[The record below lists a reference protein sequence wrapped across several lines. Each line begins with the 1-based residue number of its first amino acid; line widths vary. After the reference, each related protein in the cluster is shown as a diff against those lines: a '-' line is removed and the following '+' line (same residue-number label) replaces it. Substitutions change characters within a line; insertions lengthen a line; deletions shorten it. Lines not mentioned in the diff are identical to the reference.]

1 MNAFRFGLA
10 IMACAIAGVGCDTSS
25 DPADTTEPDQTDG
38 RMTITTDEAVLAER
52 FDATETDVDIDT
64 TLAKT
69 SQPAAFKLRL
79 LGTVNP
85 PTVSGQKLQATS
97 VTLDADYAIVSYAMA
112 GSQALGAIDV
122 IDVKSGSN
130 ARIRSSARFTDTDV
144 NAARYSGNNVYL
156 AEATTN
162 VAFDPLTAIV
172 ERISC
177 INGKLDLKGSQRR
190 GVSSFVATSVHV
202 SGTTLY
208 ATTGNT
214 GYLYRFNAST
224 LSVID
229 STSLSDARWI
239 DTDDSR
245 IVVVQGTPGRLSV
258 HNKST
263 GAVSNSYTFAGAT
276 IAESKSTVQVIGGKA
291 LVAAGDG
298 GVKLI
303 DLATGTGVGSL
314 ARVTVSGLDPAVTV
328 TNAVSGAGRYV
339 YSSNGEAGVYVARA
353 STDLENSTGTSSITL
368 TSLGKIKFS
377 NLQSAN
383 HLVTNGS
390 LLVVAAGLGGVKIVR
405 VTF

>member
-1 MNAFRFGLA
+1 MKAHRYRLA
-10 IMACAIAGVGCDTSS
+10 VVASAILWIGCDNSS
-25 DPADTTEPDQTDG
+25 DPADSAVPDQTDG
-38 RMTITTDEAVLAER
+38 RMTITNDESVLSER
-52 FDATETDVDIDT
+52 FDATEADVDIDT

-69 SQPAAFKLRL
+69 SRPAAFRLRL

-97 VTLDADYAIVSYAMA
+97 VTLDDDYAIVSYAMA

-122 IDVKSGSN
+122 VDVRIGSN

-144 NAARYSGNNVYL
+144 NAARYSANFVYL
-156 AEATTN
+156 AEATTAP
-162 VAFDPLTAIV
+162 AFDPLTAVV

-177 INGKLDLKGSQRR
+177 SNGKLNLTGSQRR
-190 GVSSFVATSVHV
+190 GLASYVATSTHI

-208 ATTGNT
+208 VTTGNT

-224 LSVID
+224 LAVID
-229 STSLSDARWI
+229 STSLADARWV
-239 DTDDSR
+239 DTDNSR

-258 HNKST
+258 HNKTS
-263 GAVSNSYTFAGAT
+263 GAVSSSYTFAGAT

-298 GVKLI
+298 GVKLVE
-303 DLATGTGVGSL
+303 LSSGTTVGSL
-314 ARVTVSGLDPAVTV
+314 ARVTVSGLDPSVTV

-353 STDLENSTGTSSITL
+353 STDLENSTGTSSISL

-383 HLVTNGS
+383 HIATNGNT
-390 LLVVAAGLGGVKIVR
+390 LVVAAGLGGVKIVR
-405 VTF
+405 VSF